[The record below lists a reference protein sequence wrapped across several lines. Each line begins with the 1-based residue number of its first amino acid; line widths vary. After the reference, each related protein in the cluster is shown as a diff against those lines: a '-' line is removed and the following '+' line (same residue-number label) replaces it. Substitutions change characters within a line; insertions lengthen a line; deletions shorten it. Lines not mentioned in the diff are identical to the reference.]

1 MAEVRTIGSLPV
13 PNVQALAGTCNGS
26 DEQIPERYIR
36 TEATCEEV
44 ISNYHGDMAIPII
57 DLNKLLSPQSS
68 EEECVKLRSACQ
80 YWGFFQLINHGVPEE
95 VIENF
100 RSNIIEFFSLP
111 LDAKKEY
118 SQLPNSLEGYGQT
131 FVFSE
136 DQKLDWGDML
146 YLQVIGLSPHTD
158 VVGLTLLLQVNDV
171 QGLQIK
177 RDGKWFSVDALS
189 GAFIVNIGDT
199 LEILSN
205 GKFKSVEH
213 RAMIHPNK
221 ERISTAL
228 FHYPRDDL
236 LLSPLPEFVKDGKV
250 NYRSI
255 SYNDFMMQFF
265 NQKRDGRNRLERL
278 KLEQ

>member
-1 MAEVRTIGSLPV
+1 MTLYLPH
-13 PNVQALAGTCNGS
+13 PGTCNGS

-146 YLQVIGLSPHTD
+146 YLQVHPTD
-158 VVGLTLLLQVNDV
+158 SRDLRFWPVTLH
-171 QGLQIK
+171 
-177 RDGKWFSVDALS
+177 LS
-189 GAFIVNIGDT
+189 GNPLINT
-199 LEILSN
+199 
-205 GKFKSVEH
+205 H
-213 RAMIHPNK
+213 R
-221 ERISTAL
+221 
-228 FHYPRDDL
+228 
-236 LLSPLPEFVKDGKV
+236 
-250 NYRSI
+250 
-255 SYNDFMMQFF
+255 
-265 NQKRDGRNRLERL
+265 RL
-278 KLEQ
+278 KACRSACLSSWLRPWVLSQSRC